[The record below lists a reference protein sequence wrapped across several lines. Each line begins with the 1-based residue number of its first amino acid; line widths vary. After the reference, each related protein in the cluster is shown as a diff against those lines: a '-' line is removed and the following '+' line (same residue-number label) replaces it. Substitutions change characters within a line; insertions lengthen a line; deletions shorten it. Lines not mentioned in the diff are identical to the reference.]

1 MKSRIMVS
9 LFALSVM
16 ATAAHADQATLNALV
31 EAKVVLTD
39 AQKAE
44 VLAQGCTD
52 AASCNALV
60 ETVAKIAAS
69 QAGNDAAVTAV
80 HTAFAKVHPAQSAA
94 AIDRTVALAPATA
107 VTLAAVQ
114 LDTQATAAGPV
125 GNAVTQIN
133 NRVVAQVNNN
143 ALTALQR
150 ATTLA
155 QNTTSNLGQS
165 IAGIVAPSSPSQP

>member
-16 ATAAHADQATLNALV
+16 ATSAHADQATLNALV

-114 LDTQATAAGPV
+114 LETQATAAGPL
-125 GNAVTQIN
+125 NAVN
-133 NRVVAQVNNN
+133 NRVLAQVNNN

-150 ATTLA
+150 ATNLA

>member
-1 MKSRIMVS
+1 MKKILLTVAV
-9 LFALSVM
+9 ALAS
-16 ATAAHADQATLNALV
+16 THFSAHADQATLNALV

-44 VLAQGCTD
+44 VLAQSCTD

-107 VTLAAVQ
+107 VTLAVLQ
-114 LDTQATAAGPV
+114 LETQATAAGPL
-125 GNAVTQIN
+125 NAVN
-133 NRVVAQVNNN
+133 NRVLAQVNNN
-143 ALTALQR
+143 ALAALQR
-150 ATTLA
+150 ATNLA

-165 IAGIVAPSSPSQP
+165 IAGVVAPSSPSQP

>member
-1 MKSRIMVS
+1 MKNRIMLS
-9 LFALSVM
+9 LFSLSVM
-16 ATAAHADQATLNALV
+16 ATAAHADQATLSALI

-44 VLAQGCTD
+44 VLAQSCTD
-52 AASCNALV
+52 GASCNALV

-69 QAGNDAAVTAV
+69 QAGNDAAVTAI

-114 LDTQATAAGPV
+114 LDTQATAAGPL
-125 GNAVTQIN
+125 GNVA
-133 NRVVAQVNNN
+133 NRVVAQVNSN

-155 QNTTSNLGQS
+155 QNTTNNLGLS
-165 IAGIVAPSSPSQP
+165 ISGTISSSPSRP

>member
-1 MKSRIMVS
+1 MKIQVLTGALLLS
-9 LFALSVM
+9 LLAG
-16 ATAAHADQATLNALV
+16 TAHADQATLNALV

-114 LDTQATAAGPV
+114 LDTQATAAGPAN
-125 GNAVTQIN
+125 NAANQIV
-133 NRVVAQVNNN
+133 NRVLPQVNNN
-143 ALTALQR
+143 ALVALQR
-150 ATTLA
+150 VTTLA
-155 QNTTSNLGQS
+155 QNTTSNIGQS
-165 IAGIVAPSSPSQP
+165 ISGLVAPSSPSQP